1 MAKNDRVLIDGILE
15 DRTARGI
22 PSADRGEAFELF
34 VFEQL
39 LKTADLSLEQVE
51 SGWVDGD
58 DDGGIDGFFVFVNG
72 HIAPDITAVKALRRA
87 DVHVWLI
94 STKHHDTFKQTVV
107 DKLVASVPEL
117 LDFGKPSSDLGG
129 RYSLDLLKARDHL
142 FGLYRGLATRIESF
156 KVTVAY
162 TSRGDTAFVG
172 EEVRARANQL
182 TGEVKS
188 LFAYCDFQ
196 FQFIGAAELV
206 LLSRKT
212 RSYTLE
218 LPFVEYFGQGE
229 RYVLLTHLEDYA
241 RFVSD
246 EDGNLR
252 RYLFDSNVRD
262 FVGLNRVN
270 EDIAVSLENVDGP
283 DFWWLNNGITLLAT
297 KAIIVGKAIA
307 LDDVQIV
314 NGLQTTES
322 VARYFERG
330 GLDPKRRAVLVKV
343 IRTSDPSV
351 RDAIIRA
358 TNNQTAVEQQSLHA
372 TDKIQ
377 RDIEDVFTGSG
388 LYYERR
394 QNFYSNQGISP
405 ELIVSPLYMAAAIV
419 GLVLRSPSAASHLK
433 QRALRNVEVYT
444 TVFSESV
451 PLGAWPKV
459 AAIAKRVD
467 FELNL
472 IRGEGHG
479 GDRFLKTWRHIVAL
493 GTVARVLGRF
503 SFSGDDIAKFD
514 LALLKSENIRD
525 TWAIVQDDKEFGR
538 AFTKRRLTRPFVLS
552 VCHRIAEAYDV
563 KDVDCVDPVGKRPI
577 GGRRLYAR
585 LDPAFI
591 NAVDTALMSQ
601 PWPVGEH
608 IRVAKALNS
617 RPSAVN
623 EAITELIRLGRR
635 KPQRDGKLGTAE
647 DVD

>member
-1 MAKNDRVLIDGILE
+1 MATNDRVLIDGILD

-39 LKTADLSLEQVE
+39 LKTADLSSEQVE

-72 HIAPDITAVKALRRA
+72 HLAPDLAAVKALRRA
-87 DVHVWLI
+87 DLHVWLI
-94 STKHHDTFKQTVV
+94 STKHHDTFKQAVV

-117 LDFGKPSSDLGG
+117 LDFGKPSGDLGG
-129 RYSLDLLKARDHL
+129 RYSADLLKVRDHL
-142 FGLYRGLATRIESF
+142 LGLYRSLATRIESF
-156 KVTVAY
+156 KVTVVYA
-162 TSRGDTAFVG
+162 SRGDTAAVG
-172 EEVRARANQL
+172 AEVRARAEQL
-182 TGEVKS
+182 TGDVKA
-188 LFAYCDFQ
+188 LFAYCDYQ
-196 FQFIGAAELV
+196 FQFVGAAELV

-212 RSYTLE
+212 RRYTLE

-229 RYVLLTHLEDYA
+229 RYVLLTHLDDYA

-246 EDGNLR
+246 EDGHLR

-270 EDIAVSLENVDGP
+270 EDIAASLEAVDGP

-322 VARYFERG
+322 IARHFERG
-330 GLDPKRRAVLVKV
+330 GQDPARRAVLVKV

-377 RDIEDVFTGSG
+377 RDIEDVFAGSG

-405 ELIVSPLYMAAAIV
+405 ELIVSPLYLAAARV
-419 GLVLRSPSAASHLK
+419 GLLLRSPSAASHLK
-433 QRALRNVEVYT
+433 QRALRNAEAYA

-451 PLGAWPKV
+451 PLGAWPKI
-459 AAIAKRVD
+459 AAIAKRID
-467 FELNL
+467 AELNL
-472 IRGEGHG
+472 IRGTGRG
-479 GDRFLKTWRHIVAL
+479 GERFLKTWRHIIAL
-493 GTVARVLGRF
+493 GTVSRVLGRF
-503 SFSGDDIAKFD
+503 SFSGNEIASFD
-514 LALLKSENIRD
+514 LASLTSEHIRD
-525 TWAIVQDDKEFGR
+525 TWAVVQDDKEFGR
-538 AFTKRRLTRPFVLS
+538 AFSKRRLGRPFVLS
-552 VCHRIAEAYDV
+552 VCQRLAEAYDV
-563 KDVDCVDPVGKRPI
+563 KDVNSVEPTGKGPI
-577 GGRRLYAR
+577 AGRRLYVR
-585 LDPAFI
+585 LDKAFI
-591 NAVDTALMSQ
+591 DAVDATLAPQ

-608 IRVAKALNS
+608 SRVAKVLNS
-617 RPSAVN
+617 RPAAVSA
-623 EAITELIRLGRR
+623 AITELIRLGRR
-635 KPQRDGKLGTAE
+635 TPQRDGKLVINPTE
-647 DVD
+647 D